1 MFCSKCGTQI
11 ADDALFC
18 FKCGNKTQVES
29 SGEIVVQSTQA
40 VQVVNNDVKEYLEHA
55 KSLEINR
62 YTLQKTINKIERKI
76 GTLGHLKKHKR
87 EDVPKGTFGKAFW
100 KVFIIGFFI
109 SFVFGIVYCNIDTHY
124 GDIGLFLS
132 SLFVGSLVS
141 LIISS
146 IASGVYYYI
155 KDDRLYN
162 EHLKIVDADKERVK
176 REKQQIVEL
185 RKQQDDLRAQ
195 IDDVSGVLEN
205 LYSLNVIYP
214 KYREMV
220 PVITMWEYLDSG
232 RCTDLAGA
240 NGAYNLYESELRQN
254 IIISNLNQAVSML
267 AQIRDNQYALYE
279 AIEESNAIAEQM
291 CYQNESL
298 LSANKSIAHNS
309 EIAAYNAKLAAENSS
324 VSAYIDF
331 CKF

>member
-1 MFCSKCGTQI
+1 MNSKGVNTMFCSKCGTQI

-18 FKCGNKTQVES
+18 FKCGHKTQVES
-29 SGEIVVQSTQA
+29 TGEIIVQGAQTIQT
-40 VQVVNNDVKEYLEHA
+40 VNNDVKEYLEHA
-55 KSLEINR
+55 KALVVNR
-62 YTLQKTINKIERKI
+62 YTLKETISKIERKI
-76 GTLGHLKKHKR
+76 GTLGHPKKYKR
-87 EDVPKGTFGKAFW
+87 EDVPKGAF
-100 KVFIIGFFI
+100 KNAFLTVSIIGI
-109 SFVFGIVYCNIDTHY
+109 L
-124 GDIGLFLS
+124 IGLVVGLIFGAEEYG
-132 SLFVGSLVS
+132 LFIGVTS
-141 LIISS
+141 LILAVIVG
-146 IASGVYYYI
+146 AVWYWI

-162 EHLKIVDADKERVK
+162 EYLKVVDADKERVK

-195 IDDVSGVLEN
+195 INDISGVLEK

-214 KYREMV
+214 KYREMI
-220 PVITMWEYLDSG
+220 PIITMWEYLDSG
-232 RCTDLAGA
+232 RCTDLSGA
-240 NGAYNLYESELRQN
+240 NGAYNLYESESRQN

-267 AQIRDNQYALYE
+267 AQIRDNQFALYE

-298 LSANKSIAHNS
+298 LSANKSIAQNS
-309 EIAAYNAKLAAENSS
+309 EMAAYNAKLAADNSS